1 MNARWTTA
9 FWLIFLA
16 GTVLLMRELSGIL
29 LPFVAG
35 MAVAYF
41 LDPLCDR
48 LERLGLSRTLST
60 WVVTIFCGLA
70 FVLVL
75 ALILPAAVSQV
86 VDLAERLPSLVEQA
100 RGAAERLLQR
110 LDSRMAGDL
119 VTQAQEAL
127 SGSVGNA
134 ASLMAEAAS
143 RLLSGGAAV
152 INLLGLMFLTP
163 VVSYFL
169 LRDWDRMVAEVDS
182 WLPRPQA
189 PTIRRL
195 AREVDD
201 ILAGYVRG
209 VLTVCLVLSAF
220 YSVSLTLVGLPSGL
234 VVGLTAG
241 MLSFVPFLGAV
252 VGFLLS
258 VGLALLQFDDWLR
271 IGAVMAIFFA
281 GQALEGNVLTP
292 KLVGDRIGLHPVI
305 VILVVLAGGALFGFL
320 GVLLALPVAAVM
332 GVGTRFALENYLASR
347 LYQGNDH
354 DDGPGA
360 QSGPPP

>member
-1 MNARWTTA
+1 MNARWTAA
-9 FWLIFLA
+9 FWL
-16 GTVLLMRELSGIL
+16 VLLVVSLLLLDALSGIL

-48 LERLGLSRTLST
+48 LERLGLSRTLAT
-60 WVVTIFCGLA
+60 WVVTILFGLT
-70 FVLVL
+70 FLLVL

-86 VDLAERLPSLVEQA
+86 VDLAQRLPSLVEQA

-110 LDSRMAGDL
+110 LDSRLAGDL
-119 VTQAQEAL
+119 VAQAQDAL
-127 SGSVGNA
+127 SGSVGNV
-134 ASLMAEAAS
+134 ASLMGEAAS

-152 INLLGLMFLTP
+152 VNMLGLIFLTP

-169 LRDWDRMVAEVDS
+169 LRDWDRMVAKVDS

-195 AREVDD
+195 AREVDE
-201 ILAGYVRG
+201 ILSGYVRG
-209 VLTVCLVLSAF
+209 VLTVCLALSVF
-220 YSVSLTLVGLPSGL
+220 YSVGLTLVGLPSGL
-234 VVGLTAG
+234 LIGLTAG

-271 IGAVMAIFFA
+271 IGAVMLIFFA

-305 VILVVLAGGALFGFL
+305 VIFVVLAGGALFGFL
-320 GVLLALPVAAVM
+320 GVLLALPVAAVL
-332 GVGTRFALENYLASR
+332 GVGARFALQRYLASR
-347 LYQGNDH
+347 LYRGDR
-354 DDGPGA
+354 PGA
-360 QSGPPP
+360 TPP

>member
-1 MNARWTTA
+1 MNARWTAA
-9 FWLIFLA
+9 FWV
-16 GTVLLMRELSGIL
+16 VLLVVSLLLLDALSGIL

-60 WVVTIFCGLA
+60 WVVTIVFGLT
-70 FVLVL
+70 FLLVL

-86 VDLAERLPSLVEQA
+86 ADLAQRLPSLVEQA
-100 RGAAERLLQR
+100 RGAAEQLLQR
-110 LDSRMAGDL
+110 LDSRIAGDL
-119 VTQAQEAL
+119 VAQAQDAM
-127 SGSVGNA
+127 SGSVGNV
-134 ASLMAEAAS
+134 ASLMAEAAT

-152 INLLGLMFLTP
+152 INMLGLIFLTP

-169 LRDWDRMVAEVDS
+169 LRDWDRMVAKVDS

-195 AREVDD
+195 AREVDE
-201 ILAGYVRG
+201 ILSGYVRG
-209 VLTVCLVLSAF
+209 VLTVCLALSVF
-220 YSVSLTLVGLPSGL
+220 YSVGLTLVGLPSGL
-234 VVGLTAG
+234 IIGLTAG

-271 IGAVMAIFFA
+271 IGAVMLIFFA

-305 VILVVLAGGALFGFL
+305 VIFVVLAGGVLFGFL
-320 GVLLALPVAAVM
+320 GVLLALPIAAVL
-332 GVGTRFALENYLASR
+332 GVGARFALQRYLASR
-347 LYQGNDH
+347 LYRGDRT
-354 DDGPGA
+354 GT
-360 QSGPPP
+360 PPP

>member
-1 MNARWTTA
+1 MNARWTAA
-9 FWLIFLA
+9 FWV
-16 GTVLLMRELSGIL
+16 VLLVVSLLLLDALSGIL

-60 WVVTIFCGLA
+60 WVVTIVFGLT
-70 FVLVL
+70 FLLVL

-86 VDLAERLPSLVEQA
+86 ADLAQRLPSLVEQA
-100 RGAAERLLQR
+100 RGAAEQLLQR
-110 LDSRMAGDL
+110 LDSRIAGDL
-119 VTQAQEAL
+119 VAQAQDAM
-127 SGSVGNA
+127 SGSVGNV
-134 ASLMAEAAS
+134 ASLMAETAT

-152 INLLGLMFLTP
+152 INMLGLIFLTP

-169 LRDWDRMVAEVDS
+169 LRDWDRMVAKVDS

-195 AREVDD
+195 AREVDE
-201 ILAGYVRG
+201 ILSGYVRG
-209 VLTVCLVLSAF
+209 VLTVCLALSVF
-220 YSVSLTLVGLPSGL
+220 YSVGLTLVGLPSGL
-234 VVGLTAG
+234 IIGLTAG

-271 IGAVMAIFFA
+271 IGAVMLIFFA

-305 VILVVLAGGALFGFL
+305 VIFVVLAGGVLFGFL
-320 GVLLALPVAAVM
+320 GVLLALPIAAVL
-332 GVGTRFALENYLASR
+332 GVGARFALQRYLASR
-347 LYQGNDH
+347 LYRGDRT
-354 DDGPGA
+354 GT
-360 QSGPPP
+360 PPP